1 MHIEPGDFTP
11 EALAAIAPT
20 CSACH
25 DCTGIKLVGIDRI
38 YPHRQ
43 DLRQRDDGSTPYY
56 WLCGCGAYCGAH
68 LDTLK
73 PFGTPADLETRRAR
87 QDAHAAFDPLWRRK
101 MAKEGIS
108 QTKARGKGYKWLAA
122 QLGMD
127 PKRCHIGEMTAV
139 DARRVVEICR
149 SPSRNLSKGPQP

>member
-1 MHIEPGDFTP
+1 MHIDPNDFTP
-11 EALAAIAPT
+11 EALKAIAPT
-20 CSACH
+20 CSAC
-25 DCTGIKLVGIDRI
+25 DMSEVTIVGIDEI

-43 DLRQRDDGSTPYY
+43 DLRRREDGSTPFY
-56 WLCGCGAYCGAH
+56 WLCVCGAYCGAH
-68 LDTLK
+68 RDTLK

-122 QLGMD
+122 QIGMD
-127 PKRCHIGEMTAV
+127 PKLCHIGEMTAA
-139 DARRVVEICR
+139 DARRVVEACR
-149 SPSRNLSKGPQP
+149 NWKSTPTPETRNA

>member
-1 MHIEPGDFTP
+1 MHIDPGDFTP

-20 CSACH
+20 CSACESGAV
-25 DCTGIKLVGIDRI
+25 TLVGIDRI
-38 YPHRQ
+38 YPHRH

-68 LDTLK
+68 RDTLK

-108 QTKARGKGYKWLAA
+108 QTKARGKGYKWLAG